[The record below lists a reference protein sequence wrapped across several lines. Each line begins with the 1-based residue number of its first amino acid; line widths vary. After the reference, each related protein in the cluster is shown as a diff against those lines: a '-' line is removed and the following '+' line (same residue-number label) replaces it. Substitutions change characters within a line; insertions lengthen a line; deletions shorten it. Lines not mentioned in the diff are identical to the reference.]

1 MIAHPLPISL
11 GLARQIG
18 LIEGRRKAAD
28 DMAVDDGGGH
38 GQQAGTDG
46 QPPGLTA
53 LDMTQASKQE
63 RRETIHQPSSIAS
76 TKEAETISAAP
87 ARGMAA

>member
-1 MIAHPLPISL
+1 M
-11 GLARQIG
+11 
-18 LIEGRRKAAD
+18 
-28 DMAVDDGGGH
+28 